1 MFQRRVNLLLV
12 LFSIIGG
19 VAGFLA
25 GEALLMWGE
34 GRIPHFFLMGLYFGQ
49 LALWVA
55 FFCLLAEYI
64 SPEINGKGWRLRNGR
79 DGWKLLVPASLVLL
93 LVAGIALQFVYGL
106 YFGKVKPPQDILIA
120 IDTSGSMLETDPDQ
134 VRLQAIR
141 NLVQSLEPDKRVA
154 IIAFNDRAEVLQSLT
169 PVADQAMKDE
179 VLGLLDNMPV
189 PDGGTDIAA
198 ALTTSMG
205 LISDASNDGRN
216 STVILISDGYSEV
229 DLDQALSPYQAAKV
243 GVHAIGMNMEN
254 QQGNNLLKW
263 IANRTGGTFYEV
275 DEVQSLSGVVTQI
288 YRSTQTWH
296 LVGERMGALADSL
309 YYAIVRVGC
318 IVIIGALMGLGA
330 GSMFDNRYLVRS
342 YLVGGAIGGLL
353 AGIILELGLQGA
365 GPEWPAYFYR
375 GVADVLLAIVLS
387 LSTLLVAYK
396 QSSSLD
402 GNDSMYF
409 RNRGYGGRS
418 QNTRETQGT
427 HRDFN

>member
-1 MFQRRVNLLLV
+1 MFQRRVNLLMV

-19 VAGFLA
+19 VAGFFA
-25 GEALLMWGE
+25 GEALLIWGE
-34 GRIPHFFLMGLYFGQ
+34 GRMPHFFLMGLYFGQ

-64 SPEINGKGWRLRNGR
+64 SPDINGKGWRLRNGR
-79 DGWKLLVPASLVLL
+79 DGWKLLVPASLVLM

-106 YFGKVKPPQDILIA
+106 YFGKVKPPQDILLA
-120 IDTSGSMLETDPDQ
+120 VDTSGSMTETDPDQ

-141 NLVQSLEPDKRVA
+141 NLIQSLESDKRVA
-154 IIAFNDRAEVLQSLT
+154 IITFSDRAEVLQDLT
-169 PVADQAMKDE
+169 PVADQSMKDE
-179 VLGLLDNMPV
+179 VLGLLDNMPE

-198 ALTTSMG
+198 ALTVSME
-205 LISDASNDGRN
+205 LISAVSNDDRN
-216 STVILISDGYSEV
+216 STVILISDGFSEV
-229 DLDQALSPYQAAKV
+229 DLDQALKPYQEARV
-243 GVHAIGMNMEN
+243 GVHAIGMGAEN

-275 DEVQSLSGVVTQI
+275 DKVQSLSGVVSQI

-296 LVGERMGALADSL
+296 LVGERTGALADSL
-309 YYAIVRVGC
+309 YYAIVRVVC

-353 AGIILELGLQGA
+353 AGLILELGLQGR
-365 GPEWPAYFYR
+365 GPDWPAYFYR
-375 GVADVLLAIVLS
+375 GTADVLLAIILS

-396 QSSSLD
+396 QSSSMD
-402 GNDSMYF
+402 GADSFSF

-418 QNTRETQGT
+418 QNGREAQGT